1 MSVVQLTP
9 RLSGV
14 SIGSEADIQ
23 RVATNVSFG
32 PKADVSGLRTAARS
46 RGSHSARAPLW
57 RISRYD
63 GFQLRKID
71 ELVGLSS
78 ELVGDHG
85 RLRDEA

>member
-1 MSVVQLTP
+1 MVY
-9 RLSGV
+9 G
-14 SIGSEADIQ
+14 Q
-23 RVATNVSFG
+23 RHGHAVA
-32 PKADVSGLRTAARS
+32 
-46 RGSHSARAPLW
+46 HSARAPLW

-85 RLRDEA
+85 RLCDEARHDTDAFAPLLMAATKLRKSPSPENSTM